1 MTPFGMLFA
10 EGETPGTSEL
20 EIGLYIFILAGFL
33 GYHVITRMPPL
44 LHTPLMSAT
53 NAISGISLIG
63 SLVIAGA
70 NYDPLSTALGFLA
83 VCCSSTN
90 VVGGFL
96 ITDRMLKMFKS
107 ERESSERGFL
117 ARWAV
122 PLAGVAVLG
131 VLFVIFLGSKHI
143 QAKTVLTYL
152 YIISAVLF
160 ILGLKGLSSPRWA
173 RQGMFLAEFGMVVA
187 IVGRLFH
194 EEIKPSEYWWIAIGL
209 AIGTVIGGTMGL
221 RIPMTAV
228 PQRTALSHSLG
239 ALAAALVGVSEYI
252 REIGHSDDRV
262 RMTAVGFEVVIGSLT
277 FTGSLM
283 AAAKLQGLLP
293 GAPITYKGQNV
304 SNFILLGVLVVCLL
318 TLIVAPS
325 ASFLFFLMVVLALA
339 FGLSLVIPIGA
350 ADMPVVIA
358 LLNSYGGLA
367 DAAMGFALNNKIQI
381 ITGSLDGTSG
391 FLLSLLMCRAMNR
404 SAFNVLFGAFGKV
417 EKETEAA
424 TDTDKGSVRSIAP
437 EEMAVLFDDARS
449 VIVV

>member
-1 MTPFGMLFA
+1 MMTLDQVLQNF
-10 EGETPGTSEL
+10 TPNHEV
-20 EIGLYIFILAGFL
+20 GLYIFILAGFL
-33 GYHVITRMPPL
+33 GYHVISRVPPL

-70 NYDPLSTALGFLA
+70 EYDPLSTALCFLA

-187 IVGRLFH
+187 IVGTLFH
-194 EEIKPSEYWWIAIGL
+194 EEIRPSGYWWIAIGL
-209 AIGTVIGGTMGL
+209 IIGTVIGGTMGL

-252 REIGHSDDRV
+252 REIGGLDPPDRIK
-262 RMTAVGFEVVIGSLT
+262 MTAVGFEVVIG
-277 FTGSLM
+277 
-283 AAAKLQGLLP
+283 
-293 GAPITYKGQNV
+293 
-304 SNFILLGVLVVCLL
+304 
-318 TLIVAPS
+318 
-325 ASFLFFLMVVLALA
+325 
-339 FGLSLVIPIGA
+339 
-350 ADMPVVIA
+350 
-358 LLNSYGGLA
+358 
-367 DAAMGFALNNKIQI
+367 
-381 ITGSLDGTSG
+381 
-391 FLLSLLMCRAMNR
+391 
-404 SAFNVLFGAFGKV
+404 
-417 EKETEAA
+417 
-424 TDTDKGSVRSIAP
+424 
-437 EEMAVLFDDARS
+437 
-449 VIVV
+449 